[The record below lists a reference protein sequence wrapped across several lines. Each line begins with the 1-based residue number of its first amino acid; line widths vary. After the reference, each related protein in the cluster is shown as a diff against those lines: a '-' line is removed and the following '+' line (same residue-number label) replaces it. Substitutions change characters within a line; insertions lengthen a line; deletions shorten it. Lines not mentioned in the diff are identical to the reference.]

1 MSAAPIDRRDFLRRS
16 AVLGTA
22 LPFMGFSWSAAAQQA
37 DLVARRVY
45 FDNPDYGS
53 VRVSPDGQTLAFL
66 APIDRVRNLWVTP
79 VSDLAA
85 ARPVTRATDRNLA
98 SYFRWAHTNRHLV
111 YFQERDG
118 DENWRASSVDI
129 VSGAIVPLSPERG
142 VKSFLQKVDHKFP
155 DQMLLRH
162 NARNKR
168 YFDLFRVN
176 LVTGASE
183 LLYENNEYV
192 LLIADSDFQL
202 RLGSRIATDGTSEYF
217 ERRADGSWTPFASVP
232 IGDTDGTKMIDFS
245 ADGKTLHML
254 DSRQRDKAA
263 FFALDM
269 ATRKATLL
277 AADDE
282 ADIVE
287 VSFDHQRRPIAAR
300 SNRDR
305 ARWHVVDASATQ
317 DLADLAR
324 HGPGDVDIIE
334 RSSDNRMVTVFYERD
349 AESGEYAL
357 LDRQTREVRSLFKQ
371 RKALEGVALR
381 NMQPLV
387 IPARDG
393 LRLNGYL
400 TLPAT
405 EAGAGKPPMVLLIHG
420 GPYARDQWGFNSTH
434 QWLANRGYAVL
445 SVNYRGSTGFGKAFI
460 AAADR
465 EWGGR
470 MHDDLIDAVDWAV
483 AHDIADP
490 KRVGFFGASY
500 GGYAAL
506 MAATKT
512 PEIFACIVDMFGIS
526 NLMTFMATIPPYW
539 GPWISVWK
547 NRLGDPGTE
556 QGRAFLTERSPINH
570 LERAARPILVAQ
582 GMRDVR
588 VVAAES
594 EQMVTALK
602 NRGVPVTY
610 ITFSDEGHGFAR
622 PENRLAFYGV
632 AEAFLA
638 KHLGG
643 RCQPVGNDF
652 TGSTL
657 KVETGG
663 ELVPGLSG

>member
-287 VSFDHQRRPIAAR
+287 VSFDDQRRPIAAR